1 MANSDSVAKN
11 PKCTRSGGSITDLEK
26 EYPVITHFDK
36 YKLPT
41 HKEVLGLVRK
51 LNELKTY
58 DQTISEVSN
67 SLWNHWTDRN
77 IYPISLKSVKK
88 RVKKEVDEYRNLKNK
103 TSSGRTQV
111 WKDKA
116 KCFIQKK
123 DKLFDI
129 FCEDTDVRKKLE
141 KHHMIPMQEEDFKY
155 LESMRTDRKA
165 ICELKTDKKWHEEE
179 IKREQR
185 QKNTFSHNPVIYL
198 QLYLLKMIH
207 HLMETIKY
215 RIYLNLRTVTVLLEK
230 E

>member
-77 IYPISLKSVKK
+77 IYPISLKSAKK
-88 RVKKEVDEYRNLKNK
+88 LVKKEVDEYRNLKNK

-141 KHHMIPMQEEDFKY
+141 KHHMIICVYFY
-155 LESMRTDRKA
+155 L
-165 ICELKTDKKWHEEE
+165 
-179 IKREQR
+179 
-185 QKNTFSHNPVIYL
+185 
-198 QLYLLKMIH
+198 
-207 HLMETIKY
+207 
-215 RIYLNLRTVTVLLEK
+215 
-230 E
+230 